1 MITNFFKEM
10 STGLLGDSNLDFNEV
25 VANIRR
31 KHMVKDIMEKDTEE
45 GVDGYRILNNVKKQ
59 L

>member
-31 KHMVKDIMEKDTEE
+31 KHMVKAIMEKDTEE